1 MEDKSMQEEQ
11 QLNDTPETNT
21 DIDSDTPNPEEN
33 NDSEIVALKQE
44 ITDLKD
50 KYLRQVADFDNLR
63 KRAAK
68 EKLETIQTAGKDV
81 ITSLLTVLDDS
92 ERAAAQ
98 LEKSQDIHALKEG
111 LNLVFGKLRSTLQ
124 AKGLKPME
132 SVGQDFN
139 PEFHEAITEIPAP
152 SPEQS
157 GKVIDEVE
165 KGYYL
170 NDKIIRFAKVV
181 VGK

>member
-1 MEDKSMQEEQ
+1 MQEEQ
-11 QLNDTPETNT
+11 ELNDAPETEASNPDINSEESVSEENT
-21 DIDSDTPNPEEN
+21 DSKIA
-33 NDSEIVALKQE
+33 ALQQE
-44 ITDLKD
+44 IAELKD

-68 EKLETIQTAGKDV
+68 ERLETIQTAGKDV

-92 ERAAAQ
+92 ERAAKQIESA
-98 LEKSQDIHALKEG
+98 QDINALKEG
-111 LNLVFGKLRSTLQ
+111 LNLVFGKLRSVLQ
-124 AKGLKPME
+124 SKGLKPMD
-132 SVGQDFN
+132 SVGKDFN

-152 SPEQS
+152 TEELK

>member
-1 MEDKSMQEEQ
+1 MEEKVMQEEQ
-11 QLNDTPETNT
+11 PLNDTTGTTEESA
-21 DIDSDTPNPEEN
+21 DINAGTEEN
-33 NDSEIVALKQE
+33 KLEALQQE
-44 ITDLKD
+44 IATLKD

-81 ITSLLTVLDDS
+81 ITDLLTVLDDS
-92 ERAAAQ
+92 ERAAKQMETAQ
-98 LEKSQDIHALKEG
+98 DLSAIKEG
-111 LNLVFGKLRSTLQ
+111 LNLVFNKLRTILQ
-124 AKGLKPME
+124 SKGLKPME
-132 SVGQDFN
+132 SVGQEFN

-152 SPEQS
+152 TGELK
-157 GKVIDEVE
+157 GKVVDEVE